1 MTANVW
7 SEFWML
13 VPTSWLSTVV
23 VLAAGSFGLTQIHG
37 SGCHKACEWLRN
49 SLTECKSLKVLVQRD
64 LRTEF
69 NLRFPP
75 ASTGKSHRPQLLHNG
90 RRFLCCG
97 EEQSNG
103 EWVQRNV
110 RVPDSAG

>member
-1 MTANVW
+1 MA
-7 SEFWML
+7 SKFFD
-13 VPTSWLSTVV
+13 
-23 VLAAGSFGLTQIHG
+23 G
-37 SGCHKACEWLRN
+37 
-49 SLTECKSLKVLVQRD
+49 VQVIEIADSMGPRV
-64 LRTEF
+64 EF

-90 RRFLCCG
+90 RRFLYCG
-97 EEQSNG
+97 KDQSHG